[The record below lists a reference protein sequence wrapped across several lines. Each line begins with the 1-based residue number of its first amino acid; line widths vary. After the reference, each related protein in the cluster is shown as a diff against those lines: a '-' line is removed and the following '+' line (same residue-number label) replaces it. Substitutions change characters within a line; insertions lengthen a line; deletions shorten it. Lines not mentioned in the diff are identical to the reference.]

1 MLPCQLYWVLGN
13 LLQIYFW
20 VMLVYA
26 LVSWIPSIR
35 GAWSDVL
42 ARLVEPVLA
51 PVRRIVPP
59 IGGLDIAF
67 LIVIF
72 LVQALSRML
81 LSTPCSY

>member
-20 VMLVYA
+20 IMLVYA
-26 LVSWIPSIR
+26 LVSWIPSLR
-35 GAWSDVL
+35 GAWSDAL
-42 ARLVEPVLA
+42 ARLVEPVLV

-72 LVQALSRML
+72 LVQALSRAL
-81 LSTPCSY
+81 LSSPCSY